1 MLTRRCR
8 RSRGPL
14 YGGGQEPLPR
24 RAQSAY
30 LRRSVLRSGVQRRL
44 GGQFEATV
52 RARRLKR
59 RVRQWGRRRSALF
72 EAQCPAAPLEA
83 QGMMQSSETALC
95 AHRACIEKNFADDFG
110 SLRLRRA
117 DGPSSVYGRI
127 TVRGKDRGVP
137 PPRGRSPDRP
147 CVPWKRRRN
156 RSTLRTRQC
165 RRHGT
170 RRGR

>member
-8 RSRGPL
+8 RGRGPL
-14 YGGGQEPLPR
+14 PGK
-24 RAQSAY
+24 RAGAFAAPGAERLSAKI
-30 LRRSVLRSGVQRRL
+30 RFEIRSAASL